1 MVVQQRKFVVRQLK
15 TTMVNSVQERNS
27 LFRLSRKI
35 IEPTYKGEVD
45 SFQLLIIALYI
56 AKNGREKCNAPYMKT
71 L

>member
-1 MVVQQRKFVVRQLK
+1 MVVQQRKFVGRQLK
-15 TTMVNSVQERNS
+15 TSMVNSVQERNS
-27 LFRLSRKI
+27 LFRLNRKI

-56 AKNGREKCNAPYMKT
+56 AKNGREKFNAPYMKT